1 MRKDRNID
9 KGRLLG
15 GQMSRVMSEVVAEWI
30 ELVFDITPVIT
41 SRTEV
46 VVNFISEVQDS
57 GKTVKI

>member
-46 VVNFISEVQDS
+46 VVNFISEVQGSD
-57 GKTVKI
+57 KTVKI